1 MNMNIKSRM
10 LIPVLAFLL
19 SAAKAQILDETPAF
33 RVVGYYSLKSAMTAD
48 LKNVPFNN
56 VTHINLYF
64 LNPDSSGSFTQ
75 DFSALIPF
83 IKAAHSKNVKVLA
96 SIAGGGKH
104 PYYATLLKDNKRAML
119 INNLL
124 SIVLQYDLDGI
135 DVDLEGSDIDENYDN
150 FAIGLAESLHQHK
163 KLITAAIAV
172 FYKGAFTDKALAQYD
187 FLSVMSYD
195 HTGSWAPEKPGPHS
209 TYAQAVEDLAYF
221 KIMRGIPKEKLTLG
235 VPFYG
240 YGFGPTLTTPGIS
253 MNYAEI
259 VSEFPGAESSDQ
271 LNMPGAR
278 VLYYNGI
285 PTIKMKTMLAR
296 AEASGV
302 MIWQLSGD
310 VPGSKSLLQA
320 IHEAILENK
329 E

>member
-1 MNMNIKSRM
+1 MNMKIKSCL
-10 LIPVLAFLL
+10 LIPVFAFLL
-19 SAAKAQILDETPAF
+19 LGAKAQTSNGASAF
-33 RVVGYYSLKSAMTAD
+33 RVVGYYSLQSAMTGD
-48 LKNVPFNN
+48 LKNVPFNK

-64 LNPDSSGSFTQ
+64 LNPDSSGNFSH

-83 IKAAHSKNVKVLA
+83 IKTAHTKNVKVLA

-104 PYYATLLKDNKRAML
+104 PYYAKLLKDNKRAML

-124 SIVLQYDLDGI
+124 SIVLQFDLDGI
-135 DVDLEGSDIDENYDN
+135 DVDIEGSDIDENYDN
-150 FAIGLAESLHQHK
+150 FAIELAESLHQHK

-172 FYKGAFTDKALAQYD
+172 FYKGDFTDKALAQYD
-187 FLSVMSYD
+187 FVNVMSYD

-209 TYAQAVEDLAYF
+209 TYEQAVEDLAYF
-221 KIMRGIPKEKLTLG
+221 KITRRIPKEKLTLG

-253 MNYAEI
+253 MNYGEI
-259 VSEFPGAESSDQ
+259 VSQFPGAESADQ
-271 LNMPGAR
+271 LDMPGGK

-285 PTIKMKTMLAR
+285 PTIKMKTILAKD
-296 AEASGV
+296 EASGV

-310 VPGSKSLLQA
+310 APGSKSLLQA
-320 IHEAILENK
+320 IDEAVKENK
-329 E
+329 

>member
-1 MNMNIKSRM
+1 MKSCL
-10 LIPVLAFLL
+10 LIPVFAFLL
-19 SAAKAQILDETPAF
+19 SPAKAQTSNEASAF

-64 LNPDSSGSFTQ
+64 LNPDSSGNFTQ
-75 DFSALIPF
+75 GFSKLIPF
-83 IKAAHSKNVKVLA
+83 IKTAHTKNVKVLA

-119 INNLL
+119 INKLL

-150 FAIGLAESLHQHK
+150 FAIELAASLHQHK

-172 FYKGAFTDKALAQYD
+172 FYKGAFTDQALAQYD
-187 FLSVMSYD
+187 FVNVMSYD
-195 HTGSWAPEKPGPHS
+195 HTGPWAPEKPGPHS

-221 KIMRGIPKEKLTLG
+221 KIMRGMAKEKLTLG

-240 YGFGPTLTTPGIS
+240 YGFGPTLTTPGSS
-253 MNYAEI
+253 MNYGEI
-259 VSEFPGAESSDQ
+259 VSEFPGAESADQ
-271 LNMPGAR
+271 LNMPGDKI
-278 VLYYNGI
+278 LYYNGI
-285 PTIKMKTMLAR
+285 PTIKMKTILAKQ
-296 AEASGV
+296 EASGV

-310 VPGSKSLLQA
+310 APGSKSLLQA
-320 IHEAILENK
+320 IGEAVMENK
-329 E
+329 